1 MGASATC
8 NTTQAARAAITG
20 RTAVSSIFS
29 REDAIRAKSTIAAIA
44 AKTTI
49 TGIRRPRCISSD
61 TTRATRATVL
71 ARTAVTSVAAV
82 TFHPVDTG
90 HTGHA
95 IDSSALAALD
105 GAAVLNLQ

>member
-1 MGASATC
+1 MSASATC

-20 RTAVSSIFS
+20 RAAVFS
-29 REDAIRAKSTIAAIA
+29 TFSWKDAIRAKSTIAAIA

-49 TGIRRPRCISSD
+49 SGIRRSRCISSD
-61 TTRATRATVL
+61 ATRATRATVL
-71 ARTAVTSVAAV
+71 ARTAVSSVAAV
-82 TFHPVDTG
+82 TFHPVGTS

-95 IDSSALAALD
+95 IDSSALAAFD

>member
-1 MGASATC
+1 MSTSATC
-8 NTTQAARAAITG
+8 NTARAARAANTG
-20 RTAVSSIFS
+20 RSAVSSIFS
-29 REDAIRAKSTIAAIA
+29 REDAIHAKSTIAAAA

-49 TGIRRPRCISSD
+49 TGICRPRCISSD

-71 ARTAVTSVAAV
+71 ARTAVSSVAAV
-82 TFHPVDTG
+82 TFHPVDTS

-95 IDSSALAALD
+95 IDRSALAAFD